1 MFLVLL
7 LLLIVAVVTAVGLTG
22 HGASV
27 LAARRARGPGA
38 GRVPR
43 ALAAFAG
50 AGAVAVYAWGLLHVT
65 GAVMESGGG
74 AGSAPAPPCRMP
86 GYEERALHVVDQ
98 SVSFLPLGFVCETT
112 DGADY
117 TSDDVPG
124 YVNPAT
130 AVLALTAVAGA
141 VAAGYAT
148 ERRARA
154 AARNGGP
161 APASN
166 RRTGSL

>member
-1 MFLVLL
+1 VFLVLL
-7 LLLIVAVVTAVGLTG
+7 LVVLVAVVSAVGLTG
-22 HGASV
+22 HGAGV
-27 LAARRARGPGA
+27 LAARRARGSGA
-38 GRVPR
+38 GPVLH

-50 AGAVAVYAWGLLHVT
+50 AAAVAAYAWGLLHVT

-86 GYEERALHVVDQ
+86 GHEERAARVIDQ

-130 AVLALTAVAGA
+130 AVLALTAVASA
-141 VAAGYAT
+141 VGAGYAT
-148 ERRARA
+148 ELRTRA
-154 AARNGGP
+154 AARGG
-161 APASN
+161 
-166 RRTGSL
+166 RR

>member
-1 MFLVLL
+1 MFLVLVL
-7 LLLIVAVVTAVGLTG
+7 VVVVAVVAAFGLTG

-38 GRVPR
+38 GPPLH

-50 AGAVAVYAWGLLHVT
+50 AAALAVYAWGLLHVT

-74 AGSAPAPPCRMP
+74 ASSAPAPPCRTP
-86 GYEERALHVVDQ
+86 GHEERALNVVDQ

-112 DGADY
+112 GGGDY

-124 YVNPAT
+124 YVNPVT
-130 AVLALTAVAGA
+130 AVLALAAVASA
-141 VAAGYAT
+141 VGAGYASAP
-148 ERRARA
+148 RARA
-154 AARNGGP
+154 AAAGDR
-161 APASN
+161 APDA
-166 RRTGSL
+166 GSGTV

>member
-7 LLLIVAVVTAVGLTG
+7 LVVVVAVVSAVGLTG

-27 LAARRARGPGA
+27 LAARRARGTRA
-38 GRVPR
+38 GPALH

-50 AGAVAVYAWGLLHVT
+50 AAAVAVYAWGLLHVT
-65 GAVMESGGG
+65 GAVMESNGG
-74 AGSAPAPPCRMP
+74 AGSAPAPPCRTP
-86 GYEERALHVVDQ
+86 GNEERALHVIDQ

-112 DGADY
+112 DGGEY

-130 AVLALTAVAGA
+130 AALALTALAGA
-141 VAAGYAT
+141 VGAGCAS
-148 ERRARA
+148 ELRARA
-154 AARNGGP
+154 AAPGGG
-161 APASN
+161 
-166 RRTGSL
+166 R

>member
-1 MFLVLL
+1 MFLALL
-7 LLLIVAVVTAVGLTG
+7 LVVVVVVVTVVGLTG

-27 LAARRARGPGA
+27 LAARRARGGGA
-38 GRVPR
+38 APALH

-50 AGAVAVYAWGLLHVT
+50 AAALAAYAWGLLHVT

-86 GYEERALHVVDQ
+86 GYEARALHVIDQ

-112 DGADY
+112 DGDDY

-124 YVNPAT
+124 YVNPAV
-130 AVLALTAVAGA
+130 AVLALTGAASA

-148 ERRARA
+148 ELRARA
-154 AARNGGP
+154 RRRPVAGHSNGPGGP
-161 APASN
+161 V
-166 RRTGSL
+166 

>member
-1 MFLVLL
+1 MFLL
-7 LLLIVAVVTAVGLTG
+7 LLLVAVVSAVGLTG

-27 LAARRARGPGA
+27 LAARRARGMGA
-38 GRVPR
+38 GPVLH

-50 AGAVAVYAWGLLHVT
+50 AAVVALYAWGLLHVT
-65 GAVMESGGG
+65 GAVMESDGG

-86 GYEERALHVVDQ
+86 GY
-98 SVSFLPLGFVCETT
+98 LPLGFVCETT

-130 AVLALTAVAGA
+130 AVASAVGTGCASESP
-141 VAAGYAT
+141 T
-148 ERRARA
+148 RA
-154 AARNGGP
+154 AAGGG
-161 APASN
+161 
-166 RRTGSL
+166 RR

>member
-7 LLLIVAVVTAVGLTG
+7 LVVLIAVVSAVGLTG

-27 LAARRARGPGA
+27 LAARRARGTRA
-38 GRVPR
+38 GPALH

-50 AGAVAVYAWGLLHVT
+50 AAAVAVYAWGLLHVT
-65 GAVMESGGG
+65 GAVMESNGG
-74 AGSAPAPPCRMP
+74 AGSAPALPCRTP
-86 GYEERALHVVDQ
+86 GNEERALHVIDQ

-112 DGADY
+112 DGGEY

-130 AVLALTAVAGA
+130 AALALTAAACAVGAGCA
-141 VAAGYAT
+141 SEA
-148 ERRARA
+148 RARA
-154 AARNGGP
+154 AARGDG
-161 APASN
+161 
-166 RRTGSL
+166 R

>member
-7 LLLIVAVVTAVGLTG
+7 LVVVVAVVTAVGLTG

-38 GRVPR
+38 GPAPR

-50 AGAVAVYAWGLLHVT
+50 AAAVAVYAWGLLHVT
-65 GAVMESGGG
+65 GAVMESNGG
-74 AGSAPAPPCRMP
+74 AGSAPAPPCRTP
-86 GYEERALHVVDQ
+86 GNEERALHVIDQ

-112 DGADY
+112 DGGAY

-124 YVNPAT
+124 YVNPGA
-130 AVLALTAVAGA
+130 AALALTAVACA
-141 VAAGYAT
+141 VAAG
-148 ERRARA
+148 RAAGPRTRA
-154 AARNGGP
+154 AARGG
-161 APASN
+161 
-166 RRTGSL
+166 RR